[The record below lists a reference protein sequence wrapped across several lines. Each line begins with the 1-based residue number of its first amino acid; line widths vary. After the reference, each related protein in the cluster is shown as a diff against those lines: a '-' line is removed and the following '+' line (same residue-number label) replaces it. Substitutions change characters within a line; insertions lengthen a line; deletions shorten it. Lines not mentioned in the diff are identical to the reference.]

1 MHLGEYCSSQVELL
15 TSIAA
20 GKPNLASVAGCK
32 TEADSPAGH
41 KRKRNAHRAGTR
53 VYVSGIPIS
62 EEYKALRQR
71 VEALYLRLSKLR
83 LPIVCEFIK
92 SVHVDMHSAYT

>member
-1 MHLGEYCSSQVELL
+1 MHLGEYCSNQVELL

-20 GKPNLASVAGCK
+20 GKTNLASVAGCK

-41 KRKRNAHRAGTR
+41 KRKHDAHRAGTR
-53 VYVSGIPIS
+53 VCVSGEPIS
-62 EEYKALRQR
+62 EEYKALRKC

-83 LPIVCEFIK
+83 LPIVCKFTK